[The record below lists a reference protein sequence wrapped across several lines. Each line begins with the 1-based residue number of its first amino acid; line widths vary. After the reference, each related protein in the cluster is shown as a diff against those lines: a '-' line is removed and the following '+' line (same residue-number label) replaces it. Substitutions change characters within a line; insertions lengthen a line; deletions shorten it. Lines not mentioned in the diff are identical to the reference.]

1 MVSRSWPID
10 LFYIAKSMNQIDAWF
25 DVIWMVMTPRKV
37 AIRRWVYM
45 TTSYFPTNLLEH
57 LVGEVGFEPT
67 TFRFQAEHADQTALL
82 SVIC

>member
-25 DVIWMVMTPRKV
+25 DAIWMVMTPRKV

-45 TTSYFPTNLLEH
+45 TTSYFPTNLLDIWSERWDSNPR
-57 LVGEVGFEPT
+57 LFGSRPST
-67 TFRFQAEHADQTALL
+67 LTKLRY
-82 SVIC
+82 SP